1 MGDFVTAALN
11 SAEKPVQVKK
21 MAVDQISR
29 SGKMEE
35 LLELAGINA
44 AAIVNQVHALVPTVV
59 FH

>member
-1 MGDFVTAALN
+1 
-11 SAEKPVQVKK
+11 
-21 MAVDQISR
+21 MAVSEISR

-44 AAIVNQVHALVPTVV
+44 AAIVNQVHALIPTAV